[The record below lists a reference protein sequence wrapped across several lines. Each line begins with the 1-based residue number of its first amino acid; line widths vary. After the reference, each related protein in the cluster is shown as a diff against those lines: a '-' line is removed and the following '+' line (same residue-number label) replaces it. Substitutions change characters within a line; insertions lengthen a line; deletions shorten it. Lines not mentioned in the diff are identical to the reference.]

1 VSFIP
6 NRRGIGQ
13 VADGSEVRRALR
25 KIAES
30 QADEARRTA
39 PVDTG
44 AYRDSIRVEEDTSP
58 DGRARAFVV
67 ADDPKATALEFGTSD
82 TPRFRTLGRAAN
94 VRGE

>member
-1 VSFIP
+1 MFTS

-13 VADGSEVRRALR
+13 VADGAEVRRALR
-25 KIAES
+25 KIAEA

-44 AYRDSIRVEEDTSP
+44 AYRDSIHVEEDTSP
-58 DGRARAFVV
+58 DGRARVFVI
-67 ADDPKATALEFGTSD
+67 ADDPKAAFIEYGSQT

-94 VRGE
+94 VKE